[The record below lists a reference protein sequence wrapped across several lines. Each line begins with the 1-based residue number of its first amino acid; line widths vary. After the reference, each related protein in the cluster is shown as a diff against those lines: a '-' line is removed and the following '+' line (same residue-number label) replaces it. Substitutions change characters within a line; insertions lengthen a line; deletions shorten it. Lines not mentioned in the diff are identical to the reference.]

1 MKTSFFL
8 WNYIWVSH
16 KNFCYET
23 YYRRGHITK
32 NQGEVTKAVQSSF
45 LYEMYLSLYQSL
57 DFCFGWLSNKSS
69 LWCSIRENCRRLS
82 EQVQRNWL
90 GSFLPRSLV
99 VPLSDNIPI
108 PFSWRMRGIKTLSSK
123 SHAASSASMY
133 EGLEWRGK
141 KLMSDC
147 KAFVC
152 SQNTVAISLKSR
164 LSVVTVLACTQLQ
177 LLHCALLDIASDRQ

>member
-1 MKTSFFL
+1 MLWSSTKHSLNCHLPSQVQKKSASFSPWRFFVPLSENVIFL

-133 EGLEWRGK
+133 GGLEWRK
-141 KLMSDC
+141 KTDEWL
-147 KAFVC
+147 
-152 SQNTVAISLKSR
+152 
-164 LSVVTVLACTQLQ
+164 
-177 LLHCALLDIASDRQ
+177 